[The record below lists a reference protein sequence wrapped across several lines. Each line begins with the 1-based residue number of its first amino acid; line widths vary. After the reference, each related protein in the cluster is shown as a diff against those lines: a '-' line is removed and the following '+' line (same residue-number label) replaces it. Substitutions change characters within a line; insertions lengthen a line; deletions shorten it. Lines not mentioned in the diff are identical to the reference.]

1 MARFLLTFTIPGVF
15 SRPNLNEMKRC
26 LALMALMVLVTATGL
41 AQERIRKSVFGA
53 STGVS
58 IPYMELAK
66 KTFRYDA
73 GFAAPGLNIGA
84 EYLYYGNYF
93 GFSSS
98 IGYSSLFFNEKAYRA
113 EYDRTLDGYGTN
125 TVSAGNYQ
133 VLEFLTGF
141 TLKLPETEYTEVM
154 LLFHLGIALCVHPD
168 LIVTNSEYGVINS
181 IDRNT
186 GVCPAANAGI
196 KVNHWLNDRY
206 GVSFNCNL
214 SSATPFLGDATGPG
228 GSFQMPIKFANIN
241 FGFVMNLKS
250 PAL

>member
-1 MARFLLTFTIPGVF
+1 
-15 SRPNLNEMKRC
+15 
-26 LALMALMVLVTATGL
+26 MALLILVTATGH
-41 AQERIRKSVFGA
+41 AQEKIRKSVFGA
-53 STGVS
+53 NAGVS
-58 IPYMELAK
+58 IPYNEFARHA
-66 KTFRYDA
+66 FSYEA
-73 GFAAPGLNIGA
+73 GFASPGPIIEA
-84 EYLYYGNYF
+84 EYLYYGKFF
-93 GFSSS
+93 GFSSG

-133 VLEFLTGF
+133 VLEFLAGF
-141 TLKLPETEYTEVM
+141 TLKLPEIKRTEVM

-181 IDRNT
+181 IGRNA

-214 SSATPFLGDATGPG
+214 SSATPLLGDDTGPG

-241 FGFVMNLKS
+241 VGFVMNLKS